1 MLGGVTDDGDE
12 DHADKDLGEPERVR
26 GLLDGADEE
35 FAHHGHESRRDKQD
49 EHGLAHAPAVRAERL
64 LLIGIRFAD
73 VEVRV
78 RLQAEEQ
85 TEDSSRAIGLNSR
98 ETTLFVIQNFMN
110 KFNAAAE
117 ELKDQEEVLTPE
129 VHIVK

>member
-1 MLGGVTDDGDE
+1 MTVL
-12 DHADKDLGEPERVR
+12 
-26 GLLDGADEE
+26 
-35 FAHHGHESRRDKQD
+35 ESIVQ
-49 EHGLAHAPAVRAERL
+49 
-64 LLIGIRFAD
+64 
-73 VEVRV
+73 EVAQE
-78 RLQAEEQ
+78 LYQKLWNAIPAEEQ

-98 ETTLFVIQNFMN
+98 ETTLFVIQNFMS